1 MKKILKS
8 KYIIIILIATLIIFL
23 NLFIN
28 PRYYG
33 HDTIFHTA
41 NIIEL
46 SKTINIHNIFGNNIV
61 SFESNHFGY
70 GTWLFYPKLPHLLGA
85 YLYKIFNIYTSMK
98 IVYFITTLLSVITMY
113 YLSKII
119 YKNKKIAL
127 LSSLI
132 YLTVPYHICEI
143 YIRDAYAENFM
154 FLASPLIFLGL
165 YNLLENNYKKFY
177 IFFILG
183 YLIGIYSH
191 LVSMVFCTILVAL
204 FLLYYHKKIF
214 EKEKIKALIISTLIV
229 TGLSLPFL
237 IKVIEYKS
245 LNIYTVFLSQSFT
258 SRDMVIYRRPSFKNL
273 IINKPIYDL
282 IMPYFNILTIILFMI
297 TTIQIIFKKNKYRK
311 ELIPILLFIILLIN
325 LICSKL
331 IWKNMPDIFLMIQF
345 SWRLL
350 VFLSMFISIYAP
362 ACIITNLKIPKQYN
376 KILYTLLTILILIEG
391 LNNINYYSEK
401 EYTENEILQSKYVM
415 GYQYEYYPHII
426 NTNLKSQYHYLTYVD
441 IREDG
446 IITDDEN
453 ISINII
459 SEDFPKLTFEVKNIT
474 KKTKI
479 ELPRIYYLGYV
490 LKDKDGNKIKLKMND
505 NGFLEATIKVEGKY
519 TLYHTDTTVE
529 KIANLIARLTILL
542 IIIYGGKYRYER
554 KKNSSINTML

>member
-8 KYIIIILIATLIIFL
+8 KYIIIILIATLIILL

-41 NIIEL
+41 NIMEL
-46 SKTINIHNIFGNNIV
+46 SKTVNINNIFGNNIIA
-61 SFESNHFGY
+61 FPINHYGY

-154 FLASPLIFLGL
+154 FLAAPLIFLGL

-183 YLIGIYSH
+183 YLIGLYSH
-191 LVSMVFCTILVAL
+191 LVSMVFCTIFVAL

-214 EKEKIKALIISTLIV
+214 KKDKIKALIISTLIV

-258 SRDMVIYRRPSFKNL
+258 SRDMVIYRSPSFKNL

-282 IMPYFNILTIILFMI
+282 IMPYFNILTIILFII
-297 TTIQIIFKKNKYRK
+297 TTIQIIFKKNKCRK
-311 ELIPILLFIILLIN
+311 QLIPILLFIILIIN

-362 ACIITNLKIPKQYN
+362 TCLLTEIKIPKILL
-376 KILYTLLTILILIEG
+376 KIIYSLIVCMILIEG
-391 LNNINYYSEK
+391 LNNIKYYSNIEYK
-401 EYTENEILQSKYVM
+401 EDYILSLKSVM
-415 GYQYEYYPHII
+415 GYQYEYFPYII
-426 NTNLKSQYHYLTYVD
+426 NTNIKSSYHYITYVD
-441 IREDG
+441 TREDG
-446 IITDDEN
+446 IITDDDN
-453 ISINII
+453 VIISIID
-459 SEDFPKLTFEVKNIT
+459 EDFPKLSFEVKNIT

-490 LKDKDGNKIKLKMND
+490 LKDKDGNKIKLKMNE
-505 NGFLEATIKVEGKY
+505 NGFLEATIKAEGKY

-529 KIANLIARLTILL
+529 KIANLIALLTILL

-554 KKNSSINTML
+554 KKHSSINTML